1 MTRKITLLIA
11 ALCLICGSISAQ
23 SFVFVY
29 NGVELANNA
38 NIIVSEIDEDMGTM
52 DAHARIKKLASEN
65 IEASLTISVEEEPI
79 GGFIG
84 FCGWGTTICTPVSY
98 GIPLTRTLLVDHN
111 DAIDPSVEVMGAYER
126 PVNVKVKYT
135 LVAGGEEFVLN
146 VHFDSEASAINDL
159 TATNSVFVSGSRD
172 EMYLNYSFDTEAERV
187 LNVFS
192 ITGNKVAEMPL
203 SSNNT
208 QVQLPKTSQGIYLY
222 SISENGRVIKGGKY
236 IVR

>member
-23 SFVFVY
+23 SFVFVH
-29 NGVELANNA
+29 NGVELENNA
-38 NIIVSEIDEDMGTM
+38 NIIVSEIDEEMGTM
-52 DAHARIKKLASEN
+52 DAHAYVKKLASEN
-65 IEASLTISVEEEPI
+65 MNASLTISVEEEPI

-84 FCGWGTTICTPVSY
+84 FCGWGTTICTPVNY
-98 GIPLTRTLLVDHN
+98 GSPLTRDLLVENN
-111 DAIDPSVEVMGAYER
+111 DPIDPSVEVMGAYER
-126 PVNVKVKYT
+126 PVNVKVKYV
-135 LVAGGEEFVLN
+135 LKAGNEERILN

-159 TATNSVFVSGSRD
+159 TASNSVFVSGSRD
-172 EMYLNYSFDTEAERV
+172 EMYLNYSFDTEAQRV

-192 ITGNKVAEMPL
+192 ITGNKVAEIIL

-208 QVQLPKTSQGIYLY
+208 QVQLPKTSQGIYLF
-222 SISENGRVIKGGKY
+222 SIVENGRIIKGGKY